1 MGTTRRE
8 PSFFDPRKI
17 AFKLTRE
24 PTNSRVTE
32 VLIKRTDSRAR
43 DFIGHFSTVE
53 YSRICLELSNPDKVF
68 VSIKIYIYIYQR
80 YVDDLRFLF
89 SSHLLAGTII
99 IGSRFG
105 IGEKGGCRCSLV

>member
-1 MGTTRRE
+1 MRIYLIFLGCNGRWYESNDSEGRTLGTVRRE

-24 PTNSRVTE
+24 PANSRVTE

-53 YSRICLELSNPDKVF
+53 YSRVCLKLSNPDKHLFRQKILMTRRRSSIFF
-68 VSIKIYIYIYQR
+68 VLIY
-80 YVDDLRFLF
+80 
-89 SSHLLAGTII
+89 
-99 IGSRFG
+99 
-105 IGEKGGCRCSLV
+105 